1 MSDGGSFMMKLIMRP
16 IVFNWRQQGYVV
28 GISDDELED
37 VPLDN
42 PVFLPQLDQA
52 NKVDQD
58 ELLCN

>member
-1 MSDGGSFMMKLIMRP
+1 MSDGGSFIILLETASPDI
-16 IVFNWRQQGYVV
+16 WDVV

-52 NKVDQD
+52 NNDDQD